1 VSQITRPLG
10 IALGVYE
17 RVLQVRKIVTT

>member
-1 VSQITRPLG
+1 LIDAVG

-17 RVLQVRKIVTT
+17 GVFVTVGCGV